1 MASGKF
7 LWCRKCDAVHHVTS
21 WDRAPQY
28 NYNNYIDS
36 ELDEIPANDWHAF
49 MKQHEGHRL
58 EPLKAVGEKYFCE
71 GSMSDPMGVAY
82 IKVTNGHDHLLLRQS
97 RKSIAEPLSFELTR
111 GHLID
116 QGLTVCIQDS
126 EIKKEM
132 RYHFKWYADAF
143 DDQKID
149 LFLQLFRDVVTV
161 LEPEAIEVAG
171 FCSEDDTVTFGLLPA
186 DIIETLMA
194 KCARYFQ
201 PRELDDIRRFI
212 DSHRGPCD
220 VLALVM
226 RRQLKFEQSGACT
239 Q

>member
-1 MASGKF
+1 MASDKF

-28 NYNNYIDS
+28 SYNNYIDG
-36 ELDEIPANDWHAF
+36 ELDEIPADDWRAF

-111 GHLID
+111 GRLID
-116 QGLTVCIQDS
+116 QGMTVCIQDR

-132 RYHFKWYADAF
+132 RHHLNWQGDAF
-143 DDQKID
+143 EEQKID
-149 LFLQLFRDVVTV
+149 LFIQLFRDVVTGI
-161 LEPEAIEVAG
+161 EPEGIEVAE
-171 FCSEDDTVTFGLLPA
+171 FCPEDSNVTFGLLQA
-186 DIIETLMA
+186 DLIELLIT
-194 KCARYFQ
+194 KCAPYFQ

-212 DSHRGPCD
+212 DSHREPWD

-226 RRQLKFEQSGACT
+226 RRQLKVEESAAAR
-239 Q
+239 